1 MLSKVYSNVS
11 MRVNNTMNTARRYW
25 YSFLAMMS
33 TVCMTLTP
41 TLCAENQMNSI
52 MMQML
57 DIIYTIA
64 RFIGIA
70 ILVYGIVSWILAMK
84 DENADGQTRA
94 IKYVV
99 VGVALIAVKSFATP
113 IVNSLMGGG

>member
-11 MRVNNTMNTARRYW
+11 AYTNHALTNARRYW
-25 YSFLAMMS
+25 YSFLAMMT
-33 TVCMTLTP
+33 TVSMTLTP
-41 TLCAENQMNSI
+41 TLCAESQMQTI

-70 ILVYGIVSWILAMK
+70 ILVYGVVSWILAMK

-113 IVNSLMGGG
+113 IVNSLL

>member
-11 MRVNNTMNTARRYW
+11 AYTSNAMTNARRYW
-25 YSFLAMMS
+25 YSFLAMMT
-33 TVCMTLTP
+33 TVSMTLTP
-41 TLCAENQMNSI
+41 TLCAENQMQAI

-70 ILVYGIVSWILAMK
+70 ILVYGVVSWILAMK

-113 IVNSLMGGG
+113 IVNSLL